1 MRPLLIFP
9 LLQMTEFGEI
19 RLKPNAERR
28 IRVGHSW
35 IYSNEIDTARTALKA
50 MAPGQLAN
58 VVDARGKAVG
68 TAYAHPNSLIAARLL
83 SRKPDAVP
91 DADWFGRRLQRALSL
106 REALYPTPHYRLVYG
121 ESDGLPG
128 LVVDRFDDVLVL
140 QISTAGMENLKPV
153 IIEALQQLLKP
164 RGMLL
169 RNDSGAR
176 DMEAL
181 SKGIEVIGDPG
192 ETCEVMES
200 GVRFQAEIQSGQK
213 TGWFYDQ
220 RDNRDRFARYVPGK
234 RVLDVFSYAGAWAVR
249 SLASGAA
256 SAACVD
262 SSQPALD
269 AAQANAAAN
278 GVEVEVV
285 RGSALDV
292 LKQMRTDA
300 RSFDVVI
307 VDPPALIKRRK
318 DHKAGLEHYAS
329 LNRAAMALLSPGGTL
344 ISCSCSF
351 HLAEED
357 LLRVLLREA
366 RAQNRQLQVLERG
379 GQGPDHPVHPAIT
392 ETRYLKAFYCRLS

>member
-9 LLQMTEFGEI
+9 VLQMTEFGEI

-50 MAPGQLAN
+50 MTPGQLAN
-58 VVDARGKAVG
+58 VVDARGKAMG

-91 DADWFGRRLQRALSL
+91 DAAWFGRRLQRALSL

-181 SKGIEVIGDPG
+181 PKGIEVIGDPG

-220 RDNRDRFARYVPGK
+220 RDNRDRLARY
-234 RVLDVFSYAGAWAVR
+234 
-249 SLASGAA
+249 
-256 SAACVD
+256 
-262 SSQPALD
+262 
-269 AAQANAAAN
+269 NAAAN
-278 GVEVEVV
+278 GVEVAVV

-366 RAQNRQLQVLERG
+366 RAQNRQLQ
-379 GQGPDHPVHPAIT
+379 GPDHPVHPAIT
-392 ETRYLKAFYCRLS
+392 ETRYLKTFYCRLS